1 MFVYRL
7 FMFNLHYLAQI
18 KQNYTDFKHRQS
30 MLLHATIMWDMKM
43 KTPILNGE
51 IPYTCVGYSLISV
64 FMSGTYHV
72 FVSCSVGVWAPGKW
86 NACW

>member
-1 MFVYRL
+1 
-7 FMFNLHYLAQI
+7 
-18 KQNYTDFKHRQS
+18 
-30 MLLHATIMWDMKM
+30 MWDMKM
-43 KTPILNGE
+43 KTPILNGG
-51 IPYTCVGYSLISV
+51 IPYTCVGYSLMSV

>member
-30 MLLHATIMWDMKM
+30 MLLHALAAISRLVLTIVIFIIVIFKWFNIKLLFTLQRYDD
-43 KTPILNGE
+43 
-51 IPYTCVGYSLISV
+51 YVGYENENSY
-64 FMSGTYHV
+64 T
-72 FVSCSVGVWAPGKW
+72 
-86 NACW
+86 

>member
-30 MLLHATIMWDMKM
+30 MLLDDYVEYE
-43 KTPILNGE
+43 NE
-51 IPYTCVGYSLISV
+51 NSYT
-64 FMSGTYHV
+64 
-72 FVSCSVGVWAPGKW
+72 
-86 NACW
+86 